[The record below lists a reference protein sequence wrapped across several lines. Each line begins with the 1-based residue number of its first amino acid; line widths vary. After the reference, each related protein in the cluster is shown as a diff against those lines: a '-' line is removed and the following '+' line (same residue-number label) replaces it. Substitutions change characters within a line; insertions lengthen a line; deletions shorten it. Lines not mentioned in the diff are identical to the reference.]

1 MQGERHQRAEA
12 EAEAQ
17 RRGKQGETGLTTPE
31 VAAAT
36 AAAAAAAAAVVV
48 TPRRG
53 EEGRGRFQQK
63 HLLGQSL

>member
-31 VAAAT
+31 VAAA
-36 AAAAAAAAAVVV
+36 AAAAAAAAVVV